1 MADRGVSVDTQHGI
15 KAGLVKKQMNGNT
28 PPALLSAQLYH
39 RLGVV
44 SRETQDFIKAGLMR
58 SQLDSKVSQQTLD
71 SIRSKLGSANHEP
84 RPEPSS
90 HHQPRCPSPS
100 TPPAAD
106 QVGCLQRFFKRSG
119 SGECTEADRT
129 GQTAS

>member
-1 MADRGVSVDTQHGI
+1 MADRGVSVEHGI

-28 PPALLSAQLYH
+28 PPALLSAQLRRH
-39 RLGVV
+39 LGVV

-58 SQLDSKVSQQTLD
+58 TQLDSKVSQQTLD

-90 HHQPRCPSPS
+90 HQQPRCP
-100 TPPAAD
+100 PP
-106 QVGCLQRFFKRSG
+106 QPPRYS
-119 SGECTEADRT
+119 S
-129 GQTAS
+129 